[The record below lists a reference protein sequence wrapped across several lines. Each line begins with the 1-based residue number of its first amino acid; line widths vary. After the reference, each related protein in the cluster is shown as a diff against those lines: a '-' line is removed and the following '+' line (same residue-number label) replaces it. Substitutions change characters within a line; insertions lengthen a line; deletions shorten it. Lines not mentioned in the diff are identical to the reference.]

1 MNIQSLIIHLCRCI
15 LGKDYTEEQDAK
27 SNGLQVS
34 GHVFSGL
41 FMLILKPKSRSPKSF
56 FVFAR

>member
-1 MNIQSLIIHLCRCI
+1 MNTQSLTIHLFRCI
-15 LGKDYTEEQDAK
+15 LDKDCTEEQEAK

-41 FMLILKPKSRSPKSF
+41 FMLILKLKSRSPKSF
-56 FVFAR
+56 VFAR